1 MFTENLESLRAA
13 RTSASLYEACIDIM
27 AHSPYVEYQK
37 DNLGALVDMVRET
50 TVPDV
55 SHEVRHPGPVDACF
69 DIVFNSAMNGGYFY
83 KAPETQGDD
92 VIQWQINGS
101 GSQAMYSWL
110 DRLNQEGLI
119 PSFGCHEL
127 TDELRLRIDEH
138 LCGVPYAVERRTI
151 FEEFFDRDAQYRF
164 RQLMQNIVG
173 EAFLLKSCNF
183 SWDTVCAIADIF
195 PQSFKLDPFKKKAC
209 LSVLLLTCYLN
220 RLGYQV
226 QTDIII
232 PSDYQIPRILAFR
245 GVLQLSDG
253 FERALK
259 SGRLLEPK
267 CDAVMHFRAAAIVAC
282 RDLAKLSNVP
292 DWLVDQALFNT
303 FRVNDDFREK
313 ALPPMKISG
322 IWF

>member
-1 MFTENLESLRAA
+1 MFTENIESLRYA
-13 RTSASLYEACIDIM
+13 RTATSLYEACTDIM
-27 AHSPYVEYQK
+27 IQSPYVKYHPECL
-37 DNLGALVDMVRET
+37 DTLVDFAQKAS
-50 TVPDV
+50 VPDV
-55 SHEVRHPGPVDACF
+55 TYEVRHPGPAEACF
-69 DIVFNSAMNGGYFY
+69 DIAFNSAMNGGYFY
-83 KAPETQGDD
+83 KAADTDD
-92 VIQWQINGS
+92 GEALQWQVNGS

-110 DRLNQEGLI
+110 DSLNQEGLI
-119 PSFGCHEL
+119 PSFGCQGL

-138 LCGVPYAVERRTI
+138 LSGVPYAVERRKI
-151 FEEFFDRDAQYRF
+151 FEEFFDQDAQYRF
-164 RQLMQNIVG
+164 RQLMQNILG
-173 EAFLLKSCNF
+173 EANSLKDCCF

-195 PQSFKLDPFKKKAC
+195 PQSFKIDPFKKKAC
-209 LSVLLLTCYLN
+209 LSVLLITCYLT

-226 QTDIII
+226 QTDIVI

-303 FRVNDDFREK
+303 FRVNDDFRK
-313 ALPPMKISG
+313 GALPPMKING